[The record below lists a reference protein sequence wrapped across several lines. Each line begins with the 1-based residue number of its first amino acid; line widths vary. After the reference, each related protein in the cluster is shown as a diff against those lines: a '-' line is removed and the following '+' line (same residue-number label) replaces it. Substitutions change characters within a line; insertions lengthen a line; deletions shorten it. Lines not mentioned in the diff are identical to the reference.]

1 MANWK
6 ETWKKN
12 RWKWK
17 WRTAPLREKASLALK
32 RGGIALAVVLAAGAA
47 IITLGE
53 QQGWP
58 TPTWQELYAVCGL
71 GGKAQ
76 VPQAAKGA
84 ATRVHFLD
92 VGEASAT
99 LLEQN
104 GHFAL
109 IDAGGRESAAETAAY
124 LKAAGVKALDYVILT
139 HPHADHMGGMSTI
152 LETFPVGVLLLPEV
166 PEDLLED
173 PTPYERLCRLGLQ
186 RAESLS
192 VLRTGASLPLG
203 DGEIAVLLAGMGD
216 GSVNDLSPILKFT
229 APGLR
234 FLCEGDAGR
243 AVEEAALAQGLSLR
257 AELFLAGHHGSSTSN
272 TERFLKAVQPQT
284 AVVSCGAYNDY
295 GHPHREVLRTMQKQ
309 NLNVYRTDRDGAVVA
324 YVDENGQM
332 QIAVEHAKA
341 DAA

>member
-1 MANWK
+1 MA
-6 ETWKKN
+6 
-12 RWKWK
+12 
-17 WRTAPLREKASLALK
+17 
-32 RGGIALAVVLAAGAA
+32 LAAGAA
-47 IITLGE
+47 LITLGE
-53 QQGWP
+53 QRGWP

-84 ATRVHFLD
+84 VTRVHFLD

-109 IDAGGRESAAETAAY
+109 IDAGGRESAAETADY
-124 LKAAGVKALDYVILT
+124 LKAAGVKELDYLILT
-139 HPHADHMGGMSTI
+139 HPHADHMGGMMTV
-152 LETFPVGVLLLPEV
+152 LETFPVKTLLLPDV
-166 PEDLLED
+166 PEDALEN
-173 PTPYERLCRLGLQ
+173 PTAYERLCRLGLQ

-192 VLRTGASLPLG
+192 VLRSGASLPLG
-203 DGEIAVLLAGMGD
+203 DGELAVLLAGLTD
-216 GSVNDLSPILKFT
+216 GAVNDVSPILKFT

-234 FLCEGDAGR
+234 FLCEGDAER
-243 AVEEAALAQGLSLR
+243 AVEEAALAQKLPLR

-272 TERFLKAVQPQT
+272 TEDFLKAVRPQA

-295 GHPHREVLRTMQKQ
+295 GYPHREVLRTMQKQ
-309 NLNVYRTDRDGAVVA
+309 SIDVYRTDRDGVVVA
-324 YVDENGQM
+324 YVDKDGRM
-332 QIAVEHAKA
+332 QIAAEHAAA